1 MADSAKR
8 YRGVCGSNPCIHRCS
23 RDPTNQCADQ
33 RAGSYRGVASRRQ
46 VDEVLAIP
54 RSVLNN
60 LRSQHRYQAQLLLDS
75 AVKQQDGESV
85 EDVVRRR
92 LPLADDHLR
101 WEVSQII
108 FALKSQA
115 KILQVGH
122 EEVQRYQRDV
132 ANIHTFTPEAR
143 EALIDLTRRVEQ
155 SHERENDEMGA
166 AIRSLNSFAQS
177 IRQRISKAEARRDLI
192 RGVIDRFF
200 DS

>member
-1 MADSAKR
+1 
-8 YRGVCGSNPCIHRCS
+8 
-23 RDPTNQCADQ
+23 
-33 RAGSYRGVASRRQ
+33 
-46 VDEVLAIP
+46 
-54 RSVLNN
+54 VLNN